1 MKFVVPLKPAAVELG
16 GTLSLLCE
24 LNQAS
29 GDVVWKHDSHE
40 VKPGGRHCVRTDGP
54 RRLLTVTAVA
64 KEDEGEY
71 SCECRNDKT
80 SAKVSTKGSSSSAGA
95 LNAENVPLGVIT
107 SRPMCFQH
115 PDKCG

>member
-1 MKFVVPLKPAAVELG
+1 MKFIVPLKPAAVELG
-16 GTLSLLCE
+16 GTLTLLCE

-29 GDVVWKHDSHE
+29 GDVAWKHDGLE
-40 VKPGGRHCVRTDGP
+40 VKPGGRHCIRTDGA
-54 RRLLTVTAVA
+54 RRLLTVTAVT

-80 SAKVSTKGSSSSAGA
+80 STKVSTKGSSSLAGA
-95 LNAENVPLGVIT
+95 LNAENAPLSVIT
-107 SRPMCFQH
+107 SRRCVLQR

>member
-29 GDVVWKHDSHE
+29 GDVVWKHGGHE
-40 VKPGGRHCVRTDGP
+40 VKPGGRHCIRADGL

-80 SAKVSTKGSSSSAGA
+80 STKVSTKGSSSLAGA
-95 LNAENVPLGVIT
+95 LNTEDVPLGVIT

-115 PDKCG
+115 RDKCG

>member
-1 MKFVVPLKPAAVELG
+1 MKFVTPLKPAAVELG
-16 GTLSLLCE
+16 GTLNLLCE

-29 GDVVWKHDSHE
+29 GDVVWKHDGLE
-40 VKPGGRHCVRTDGP
+40 VKPGGRHCIRTDGP
-54 RRLLTVTAVA
+54 RRLLTITAVT

-80 SAKVSTKGSSSSAGA
+80 LTKVSTKGSLSAAGA
-95 LNAENVPLGVIT
+95 INAVNAPLSVIA
-107 SRPMCFQH
+107 SRLLCFQH